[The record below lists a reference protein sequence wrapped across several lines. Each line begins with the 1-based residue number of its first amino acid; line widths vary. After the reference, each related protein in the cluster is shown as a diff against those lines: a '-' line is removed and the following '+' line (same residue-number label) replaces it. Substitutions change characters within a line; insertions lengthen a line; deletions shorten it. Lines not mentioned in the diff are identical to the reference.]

1 MKLSHIEHLPS
12 RAHYFDNAKELL
24 YDETLQIRPNVNHI
38 LGETEN
44 VERLPEKLKSEENK
58 ILLKNAFAGAI
69 KHAELL
75 VATNYTLAVPQYR
88 EGKIQLLI
96 PLSITQEEPELA
108 LTLEKN
114 DEGTVYIARTCLT
127 LEMAYNN
134 ARQLMKPV
142 QAWITN

>member
-1 MKLSHIEHLPS
+1 MCLLENSIPFNFTV
-12 RAHYFDNAKELL
+12 YFIS
-24 YDETLQIRPNVNHI
+24 IRP
-38 LGETEN
+38 
-44 VERLPEKLKSEENK
+44 
-58 ILLKNAFAGAI
+58 
-69 KHAELL
+69 
-75 VATNYTLAVPQYR
+75 
-88 EGKIQLLI
+88 QLLI

-142 QAWITN
+142 QAWIYKLVYL